1 MRWAILALAA
11 LWSSVPPAT
20 AASYRANG
28 PIERR
33 YAAEGPWETTT
44 TVSTGACDRENNVCD
59 IWYPTRL
66 GSNPLKGMTSG
77 FRHPVVVFANGTAER
92 VPAEKNAYLL
102 RHLASWGFIVIRS
115 RDGSTGQGDTVID
128 ATNHLLDLSR
138 DPASVF
144 YGKVDAGNIG
154 LAGHSQGAATAALLF
169 SRNSTLF
176 KTYVPIATPLRA
188 VCVVADCTIDL
199 GALPKVTRGS
209 IFYVGGDLDV
219 ISSLPTNVGYYLPTA
234 NGVDKVMG
242 MIALG
247 GHTEI
252 EGSPDCASGG
262 IPASC
267 NLGVYPLLGYPTAW
281 FMWKLQ
287 GADDGRAAFADDGE
301 LATDAPG
308 WLGVLSNVPRR
319 P

>member
-1 MRWAILALAA
+1 MGDPGIGGAVVIGAAGGGRILSRERADRATLRRRGS
-11 LWSSVPPAT
+11 LGHHHDRLDQRVRPGEQRLRHLVSDPSRFESVDGDDERLPP
-20 AASYRANG
+20 SGGGLREWYGR
-28 PIERR
+28 
-33 YAAEGPWETTT
+33 
-44 TVSTGACDRENNVCD
+44 TGAD
-59 IWYPTRL
+59 P
-66 GSNPLKGMTSG
+66 
-77 FRHPVVVFANGTAER
+77 
-92 VPAEKNAYLL
+92 KNAYFL

-138 DPASVF
+138 NPSSVF
-144 YGKVDAGNIG
+144 YGKVDAGKIG
-154 LAGHSQGAATAALLF
+154 LAGHSQGAATAARLF
-169 SRNSTLF
+169 SRNSLLF

-199 GALPKVTRGS
+199 GALPKVTSGS

-219 ISSLPTNVGYYLPTA
+219 VSSLPTNVGYYLPTA

-262 IPASC
+262 VPASC

-287 GADDGRAAFADDGE
+287 GVEDGPAAFAEDGE
-301 LATDAPG
+301 LATNAPG
-308 WLGVLSNVPRR
+308 WLGVLSNVRRR